1 MRMNTQQ
8 YEYIKYVDIYRKE
21 FLSNFSTF
29 AEEISQLELS
39 MEKPAIDLKSIADI
53 IKIKI
58 EYAPDID
65 DSGEYNRDENRII
78 INSLEPKKRQRFTI
92 AHELGHAVLGHPGI
106 SKRTESYADLLQKSR
121 ETLANKFASEL
132 LMPRTLIVKV
142 MSVIIT
148 EQGWNQS
155 SLTDGQTD
163 FLVENSAEKLEVS
176 YSALKFAVE
185 NNNIFIRE

>member
-21 FLSNFSTF
+21 FLSNFSIF

-39 MEKPAIDLKSIADI
+39 MGKPAIDLKSIADI

-78 INSLEPKKRQRFTI
+78 INSLEPKNRQRFTI

>member
-1 MRMNTQQ
+1 MNTQQ

-21 FLSNFSTF
+21 FLSNFSIF

-39 MEKPAIDLKSIADI
+39 MGKPAIDLKSIADI

-78 INSLEPKKRQRFTI
+78 INSLEPKNRQRFTI